1 MFLKGVRKSHL
12 VVVTDIQPVETTTKR
27 KLFHGVGVYVVTPTT
42 VLYELSFLGAI
53 QKIGQK
59 YIGVMHFGGQEN
71 DGKSRELNKPQIEK
85 RNNMQSRRKIIS
97 DLKMKDVKPD
107 SSNGL
112 VIGTFNEPEHAKNP
126 AVPMYEHAEGD
137 AWEQNQSQIE
147 KQNDNR
153 SSGEMISDI
162 KMKNVKPDSSTRLKI
177 KFSNFKEEEPAKI
190 LHFLYLKMKDVKPD
204 SSSGQTIRLVTK
216 NFEESEHGKNS
227 LVRKKKGH
235 CSRDVTVQ
243 KLAEGDAEDNGQ
255 DLIMKLSEFKMNDV
269 KSEHGKN
276 RGVRTERHT
285 YWNPPLFEKSNGVG
299 TESRKYFKIK
309 GIRPGSSRVKII
321 NAVQQHFASRPPLDE
336 QQVMTNFIDAV
347 RKNKGKT

>member
-1 MFLKGVRKSHL
+1 M
-12 VVVTDIQPVETTTKR
+12 
-27 KLFHGVGVYVVTPTT
+27 
-42 VLYELSFLGAI
+42 YE
-53 QKIGQK
+53 
-59 YIGVMHFGGQEN
+59 HFEGIALDQ
-71 DGKSRELNKPQIEK
+71 NKPQIEK

-97 DLKMKDVKPD
+97 DLKMKDAKPD

-112 VIGTFNEPEHAKNP
+112 VIGTFNDPEHAKNP

-137 AWEQNQSQIE
+137 AWEQNQSRIE
-147 KQNDNR
+147 KQNNNR
-153 SSGEMISDI
+153 SSGETISDI
-162 KMKNVKPDSSTRLKI
+162 KMKNVKLDSSTRLKI
-177 KFSNFKEEEPAKI
+177 KLRNFKEEERAKNPPVPMYEPAEGKTI
-190 LHFLYLKMKDVKPD
+190 SDLKMKDVKPD

-235 CSRDVTVQ
+235 CSRDVTMQ

-255 DLIMKLSEFKMNDV
+255 DLIMKMSEFKMNDV

-285 YWNPPLFEKSNGVG
+285 TQVNFAKLETNTLRRYI
-299 TESRKYFKIK
+299 RYFKIK

-321 NAVQQHFASRPPLDE
+321 NAVQQHFASIPPLDE